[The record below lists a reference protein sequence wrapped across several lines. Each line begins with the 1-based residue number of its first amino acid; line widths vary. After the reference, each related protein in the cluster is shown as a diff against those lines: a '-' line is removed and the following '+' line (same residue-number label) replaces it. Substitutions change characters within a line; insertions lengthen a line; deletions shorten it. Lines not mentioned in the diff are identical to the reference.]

1 MSAPEP
7 SGNTSEAHA
16 PTASGGPPMADE
28 LSPRHLRRRLVELA
42 AIMAALAILLIV
54 GPGLGG
60 VRSHL
65 AHASPG
71 WIATAV
77 VLEVCSCLSYVVVF
91 RAVFFPRM
99 SLRLSYQIGMAEQ
112 AANSL
117 LAASGAGG
125 LWPRAG

>member
-1 MSAPEP
+1 MSAPEL
-7 SGNTSEAHA
+7 SDDMSEAPA
-16 PTASGGPPMADE
+16 AGGGPRMADE

-71 WIATAV
+71 WIATGSTSTA
-77 VLEVCSCLSYVVVF
+77 
-91 RAVFFPRM
+91 
-99 SLRLSYQIGMAEQ
+99 
-112 AANSL
+112 
-117 LAASGAGG
+117 
-125 LWPRAG
+125 